1 MPANGRAQQGNTQPG
16 DLAAIVWWR
25 RAPGHSVD
33 LTGLRMARHL
43 SPVLSCG
50 WGAEWDFFT
59 VVQVSSLQ
67 ALHHLGAALTQHGQE
82 MTAVLGRQDQGPAQ
96 GKNVP

>member
-1 MPANGRAQQGNTQPG
+1 MPADRRAQQGNAQPG

-25 RAPGHSVD
+25 RAPGYSVD
-33 LTGLRMARHL
+33 LTRLGIARRV

-67 ALHHLGAALTQHGQE
+67 ALNHLGAALTQHGQE
-82 MTAVLGRQDQGPAQ
+82 MTAVLGRQEQGPEQ
-96 GKNVP
+96 GMN